1 MEEQK
6 PSLAMYGFSRNDE
19 KWKQLQQ
26 LVCCNRWDENI
37 FLERLFFMSFDTN
50 VSPLFPRTNSPAHVV
65 YLALGSNLGD
75 RRSNLA
81 AALQQLREKVE
92 LHTISSVYETE
103 PVGYL
108 DQPRFLNMVCCGKTE
123 LSAQELLKEV
133 KTIEVTIGRQ
143 PSFRNGPRP
152 IDIDILLYDN
162 LQLEQDTLTIPHPR
176 MHERAFVLVP
186 LAEISPSEIDPVSG
200 KTIREL
206 ADALP
211 HDGVKILA
219 PNLRIALD
227 RDIQNGSPSIHVRL
241 GRAGV
246 VGVKKVLLLGE
257 GPYQRWSEATFNLY
271 ADLDTKR
278 AGVHMSRFSDVLEE
292 VLEEKANSSW
302 PKIEFL
308 AEAVAQALVERQV
321 VSRAEVHI
329 HTALPLQKWTPVSG
343 RRTQEVYGL
352 LAQAVA
358 TRYGS
363 RRLLGVEVEGM
374 VACPCAQDMVH
385 SFARTRLREEGFQ
398 VDAIEKM
405 LSVTPLATHN
415 QRGRATLLIGTQQD
429 IEAGDLVALVE
440 SAMSSEN
447 YALLKRPDELYI
459 VNKAHANPHFVEDV
473 VREVLNGVVDK
484 YTNLSDDTFVWVHQR
499 NEETI
504 HKYDVDAEGWGTL
517 GELRSEL
524 LQLVDVAHHT
534 SKEEWLG
541 AIEKATQ

>member
-1 MEEQK
+1 
-6 PSLAMYGFSRNDE
+6 
-19 KWKQLQQ
+19 
-26 LVCCNRWDENI
+26 
-37 FLERLFFMSFDTN
+37 
-50 VSPLFPRTNSPAHVV
+50 
-65 YLALGSNLGD
+65 
-75 RRSNLA
+75 
-81 AALQQLREKVE
+81 
-92 LHTISSVYETE
+92 
-103 PVGYL
+103 
-108 DQPRFLNMVCCGKTE
+108 MVCCGKTE
-123 LSAQELLKEV
+123 LSAQELLKET
-133 KTIEVTIGRQ
+133 KTIEVAIGRQ

-152 IDIDILLYDN
+152 IDIDILLYDDIHI
-162 LQLEQDTLTIPHPR
+162 EQEVLTIPHPR
-176 MHERAFVLVP
+176 MYERAFVLVP
-186 LAEISPSEIDPVSG
+186 LAEISPNVIDPLSG
-200 KTIREL
+200 KTAQEL

-211 HDGVKILA
+211 RDGINILA

-227 RDIQNGSPSIHVRL
+227 RDIQNSSPSIHVRL

-246 VGVKKVLLLGE
+246 VGVKKALLLGA
-257 GPYQRWSEATFNLY
+257 GNRQQWSEATFDLY

-292 VLEEKANSSW
+292 VLEEKANASW
-302 PKIEFL
+302 PKIELL

-329 HTALPLQKWTPVSG
+329 RTALPLQKWTPVSG

-352 LAQAVA
+352 LTQAVA

-374 VACPCAQDMVH
+374 VACPCAQDMVR
-385 SFARTRLREEGFQ
+385 SFTRMRLQEEGFQ
-398 VDAIEKM
+398 DNAIEKM
-405 LSVTPLATHN
+405 LSITPLATHN
-415 QRGRATLLIGTQQD
+415 QRGRATLLIGTEQD

-440 SAMSSEN
+440 NAMSSEN

-473 VREVLNGVVDK
+473 VREVLNGVINM
-484 YTNLSDDTFVWVHQR
+484 YTNLPDDTFVWVHQR

-517 GELRSEL
+517 GELRSEVV
-524 LQLVDVAHHT
+524 QMVDIAHHT

-541 AIEKATQ
+541 AIEQTKR

>member
-1 MEEQK
+1 
-6 PSLAMYGFSRNDE
+6 
-19 KWKQLQQ
+19 
-26 LVCCNRWDENI
+26 
-37 FLERLFFMSFDTN
+37 LFFMSFDTS
-50 VSPLFPRTNSPAHVV
+50 VSPLFPRTTNPTHIV

-75 RRSNLA
+75 RRGNLA
-81 AALQQLREKVE
+81 AALQRLREKVE

-123 LSAQELLKEV
+123 LSAQQLLKEV
-133 KTIEVTIGRQ
+133 KTIETLIGRQ

-152 IDIDILLYDN
+152 IDIDILLYDDV
-162 LQLEQDTLTIPHPR
+162 QIEQETLTIPHPR
-176 MHERAFVLVP
+176 MYERAFVLVP
-186 LAEISPSEIDPVSG
+186 LAEISPNVIDPLSG
-200 KTIREL
+200 KTAQEL

-227 RDIQNGSPSIHVRL
+227 RDIQSGSPAIHVRL

-246 VGVKKVLLLGE
+246 VGVKKALLLGAE
-257 GPYQRWSEATFNLY
+257 NRQQWSEATFDLY

-292 VLEEKANSSW
+292 VLEEKANTSW
-302 PKIEFL
+302 PKIELL
-308 AEAVAQALVERQV
+308 AEAVAQAIVERQV
-321 VSRAEVHI
+321 VARAEVHVR
-329 HTALPLQKWTPVSG
+329 TALPLQKWTPVSG

-358 TRYGS
+358 TQYGS

-374 VACPCAQDMVH
+374 VACPCAQDMIH
-385 SFARTRLREEGFQ
+385 SFTRMRLQEEGFPT
-398 VDAIEKM
+398 DTIEKM
-405 LSVTPLATHN
+405 LSITPLATHN
-415 QRGRATLLIGTQQD
+415 QRGRATLLIGTEHD

-440 SAMSSEN
+440 NAMSSEN

-473 VREVLNGVVDK
+473 VREVLDGVVDK
-484 YTNLSDDTFVWVHQR
+484 YSDLPDDTFVWVHQR

-524 LQLVDVAHHT
+524 VQRVDVAHHT
-534 SKEEWLG
+534 SKEEWLRT
-541 AIEKATQ
+541 IEQATR

>member
-1 MEEQK
+1 
-6 PSLAMYGFSRNDE
+6 
-19 KWKQLQQ
+19 
-26 LVCCNRWDENI
+26 
-37 FLERLFFMSFDTN
+37 MSFDTT
-50 VSPLFPRTNSPAHVV
+50 VSPLFPRTTSPTHTV

-75 RRSNLA
+75 RRGNLA
-81 AALQQLREKVE
+81 AALQRLREKVE
-92 LHTISSVYETE
+92 IHIISSVYETE

-108 DQPRFLNMVCCGKTE
+108 DQPHFLNMVCCGKTE
-123 LSAQELLKEV
+123 LSAQELLLEV
-133 KTIEVTIGRQ
+133 KAIEVTIGRQ

-152 IDIDILLYDN
+152 IDIDILLYDD

-176 MHERAFVLVP
+176 MNERAFVLVP
-186 LAEISPSEIDPVSG
+186 LAEISPNVIDPISG
-200 KTIREL
+200 RTAQEL
-206 ADALP
+206 ADALS
-211 HDGVKILA
+211 HDGVKTLA
-219 PNLRIALD
+219 PNLRIALE
-227 RDIQNGSPSIHVRL
+227 RDIQNGSPAIHVRL

-246 VGVKKVLLLGE
+246 VGVKKALLLGE
-257 GPYQRWSEATFNLY
+257 GNHQQWFEATFDLY
-271 ADLDTKR
+271 ADLNTKR
-278 AGVHMSRFSDVLEE
+278 AGLHMSRFSDVLEE
-292 VLEEKANSSW
+292 VLEEKATTSW
-302 PKIEFL
+302 PKIEYL
-308 AEAVAQALVERQV
+308 AESVAQAIVERQV
-321 VSRAEVHI
+321 VARAEVHI
-329 HTALPLQKWTPVSG
+329 RTALPLQKWTPVSG

-358 TRYGS
+358 TRHGS

-385 SFARTRLREEGFQ
+385 AFARMRLQEEGFQ
-398 VDAIEKM
+398 IDAIEKM

-459 VNKAHANPHFVEDV
+459 VNKAHANPRFVEDV

-484 YTNLSDDTFVWVHQR
+484 YTSLSDDTFVWVYQR

-524 LQLVDVAHHT
+524 IQLVDIAHHT

-541 AIEKATQ
+541 AIEKAKK

>member
-1 MEEQK
+1 
-6 PSLAMYGFSRNDE
+6 
-19 KWKQLQQ
+19 
-26 LVCCNRWDENI
+26 
-37 FLERLFFMSFDTN
+37 MSFDTN
-50 VSPLFPRTNSPAHVV
+50 ASPLFPSTGTPTHIT

-75 RRSNLA
+75 RRGNLA
-81 AALQQLREKVE
+81 AAIQRLREKVE
-92 LHTISSVYETE
+92 IDTLSSVYETE

-108 DQPRFLNMVCCGKTE
+108 DQPRFLNMVLCGKTE
-123 LSAQELLKEV
+123 LSPQALLQEIKA
-133 KTIEVTIGRQ
+133 IEVALGRQ

-162 LQLEQDTLTIPHPR
+162 VQIEQDALTIPHPR
-176 MHERAFVLVP
+176 MQERAFVLVP
-186 LAEISPSEIDPVSG
+186 LAEISPNMIDPFSG
-200 KTIREL
+200 RTAQEL
-206 ADALP
+206 AE
-211 HDGVKILA
+211 GVSHEGVTLLA
-219 PNLRIALD
+219 ANLRIALD
-227 RDIQNGSPSIHVRL
+227 RDIQSGAPSIHVRL

-246 VGVKKVLLLGE
+246 VGIKKALLLGE
-257 GPYQRWSEATFNLY
+257 GERQQWFEARFDLY

-292 VLEEKANSSW
+292 VLEEKANTSW
-302 PKIEFL
+302 PRIELL
-308 AEAVAQALVERQV
+308 AESVAQAIVERQV

-329 HTALPLQKWTPVSG
+329 HTSLPLQKWTPVSG

-358 TRYGS
+358 TREGS

-385 SFARTRLREEGFQ
+385 SFARMRLQEEGFQ
-398 VDAIEKM
+398 QDAIEKM

-415 QRGRATLLIGTQQD
+415 QRGRATLLIGTDQD
-429 IEAGDLVALVE
+429 IEAGELVALVE
-440 SAMSSEN
+440 NAMSSEN

-473 VREVLNGVVDK
+473 VREVLSGVVDK
-484 YTNLSDDTFVWVHQR
+484 YTTLADNTFVWVHQR

-524 LQLVDVAHHT
+524 VQRVDVAHHT
-534 SKEEWLG
+534 TKEEWLG
-541 AIEKATQ
+541 VIEQVKK